1 VRIIFWGTPE
11 YSIASLDIFIK
22 SKHEVI
28 GVVSQPDKKRSR
40 GNKLISSPVKSFAE
54 QESIKIYTPEKI
66 SDNIHFINELKSL
79 SCDLFIVI
87 AYGKILPKEILE
99 IPKFGCWNAHASLL
113 PRWRGAAPIQWSLI
127 KGDEFTGVGI
137 MKMNEGLDTGD
148 LLLEEKIK
156 IGNDDNLNKLSDK
169 LSILSA
175 KLFLNAISLVE
186 ENISNSFNYKLTKQN
201 TLGRE
206 ITYARMI
213 EKSDFKLVWSN
224 EAFKISQ
231 KIKALY
237 PRASTTF
244 RGKNLKIIKIKVLS
258 SDEIKNEKYLKMRN
272 YSKPGIIL
280 SVLENEGIIISTKT
294 DPIILLE
301 AKLEGKNISSKNQLI
316 QQLKPTVG
324 EYFSD

>member
-11 YSIASLDIFIK
+11 YSIASLDIFIR

-28 GVVSQPDKKRSR
+28 AVVSQPDKKRSR
-40 GNKLISSPVKSFAE
+40 GNKLISSPVKSFGE

-66 SDNIHFINELKSL
+66 RDNIHFINELKSL

-99 IPKFGCWNAHASLL
+99 IPRFGCWNAHASLL

-137 MKMNEGLDTGD
+137 IKMDEGLDTGD

-156 IGNDDNLNKLSDK
+156 IDNNDNLNTLSKK

-175 KLFLNAISLVE
+175 KLFLNATSLLE
-186 ENISNSFNYKLTKQN
+186 ESINNNTNYQLTEQN

-213 EKSDFKLVWSN
+213 EKSDYEVVWSD

-258 SDEIKNEKYLKMRN
+258 SVEIKNAKYLFKSN

-280 SVLENEGIIISTKT
+280 AVIENEGIIISTKT

-301 AKLEGKNISSKNQLI
+301 AKLEGKNISNKNQLI
-316 QQLKPTVG
+316 QQLKPTIG
-324 EYFSD
+324 EYLSD

>member
-40 GNKLISSPVKSFAE
+40 GNKLISSPVKRFAE
-54 QESIKIYTPEKI
+54 QESIKIYTPAKI
-66 SDNIHFINELKSL
+66 RGNIHFINELKSL

-99 IPKFGCWNAHASLL
+99 IPKFGSWNAHASLL

-156 IGNDDNLNKLSDK
+156 IGNEDNLNTLSEK

-175 KLFLNAISLVE
+175 KLFLNATSLLE
-186 ENISNSFNYKLTKQN
+186 ENINSKTNSLLTKQN

-213 EKSDFKLVWSN
+213 EKSDYKVVWSD
-224 EAFKISQ
+224 EALKISR

-237 PRASTTF
+237 PRAYTTF

-258 SDEIKNEKYLKMRN
+258 SDEVKNEKYLLMSN
-272 YSKPGIIL
+272 SSKPGIIL
-280 SVLENEGIIISTKT
+280 AVIENEGIIISTKT

-301 AKLEGKNISSKNQLI
+301 AKLEGKNTSSKKQLI
-316 QQLKPTVG
+316 QQLKPSVG
-324 EYFSD
+324 EYLSD

>member
-1 VRIIFWGTPE
+1 MRIIFWGTPV

-54 QESIKIYTPEKI
+54 QESIKIYTPAKI
-66 SDNIHFINELKSL
+66 RDNIHFINELKSL

-113 PRWRGAAPIQWSLI
+113 PRWRGAAPIQWSLM
-127 KGDEFTGVGI
+127 KGDAFTGVGI

-156 IGNDDNLNKLSDK
+156 IDSNDNLNTLTER

-175 KLFLNAISLVE
+175 KLFLNAISLLE
-186 ENISNSFNYKLTKQN
+186 DNIIKNTNSQLTKQN
-201 TLGRE
+201 ILERE

-213 EKSDFKLVWSN
+213 EKSDYKVDWGN
-224 EAFKISQ
+224 EAFKISR

-237 PRASTTF
+237 PRAYTTY
-244 RGKNLKIIKIKVLS
+244 RGKNLKIIKIKVLM
-258 SDEIKNEKYLKMRN
+258 SDEINYEKYCSMSN
-272 YSKPGIIL
+272 SSKPGIIL
-280 SVLENEGIIISTKT
+280 AIIENEGIIISTKT
-294 DPIILLE
+294 NPIILLE
-301 AKLEGKNISSKNQLI
+301 AKLEGKNISSKKQLI
-316 QQLKPTVG
+316 QHLKPSVG

>member
-1 VRIIFWGTPE
+1 MRIIFWGTPE
-11 YSIASLDIFIK
+11 YSIPSLDTLIK

-28 GVVSQPDKKRSR
+28 AVVSQPDKKRSR
-40 GNKLISSPVKSFAE
+40 GNKLIASPVKSIAE
-54 QESIKIYTPEKI
+54 KESIKIYTPEKI
-66 SDNIHFINELKSL
+66 RGNIDFINELRSL

-113 PRWRGAAPIQWSLI
+113 PRWRGAAPIQWCLI
-127 KGDEFTGVGI
+127 KGDEYTGVGI
-137 MKMNEGLDTGD
+137 MKMNEGLDTGEI
-148 LLLEEKIK
+148 LLEEKIK
-156 IGNDDNLNKLSDK
+156 INNDNLNTLSEK

-175 KLFLNAISLVE
+175 KLFLNATSLIE
-186 ENISNSFNYKLTKQN
+186 ENINKNTNPQLTKQN

-213 EKSDFKLVWSN
+213 EKSDFKVDWGN
-224 EAFKISQ
+224 EAIKISQ

-237 PRASTTF
+237 PRANTTF
-244 RGKNLKIIKIKVLS
+244 RGKNLKILKIKVLT
-258 SDEIKNEKYLKMRN
+258 SDVIKNEKPLLMIN

-280 SVLENEGIIISTKT
+280 AVIENEGIIISTKT

-301 AKLEGKNISSKNQLI
+301 AKLEGKNISSKKQLI
-316 QQLKPTVG
+316 QQLKPSVG
-324 EYFSD
+324 EFLSD

>member
-1 VRIIFWGTPE
+1 MRIIFWGTPE

-28 GVVSQPDKKRSR
+28 AVVSQPDKKRSR
-40 GNKLISSPVKSFAE
+40 GNKLISSPIKSVAQ
-54 QESIKIYTPEKI
+54 QESIKIFTPTKI
-66 SDNIHFINELKSL
+66 KDNIHFINELKSL

-148 LLLEEKIK
+148 ILLEETIK
-156 IGNDDNLNKLSDK
+156 IDSDDNLNTLSEK

-175 KLFLNAISLVE
+175 KLFLNAVSLLE
-186 ENISNSFNYKLTKQN
+186 ENNKKNTISQLTKQN

-206 ITYARMI
+206 ISYARMI
-213 EKSDFKLVWSN
+213 EKSDFKVDWGN
-224 EAFKISQ
+224 EAIKISQ

-237 PRASTTF
+237 PRANTTF
-244 RGKNLKIIKIKVLS
+244 RGKNLKILKIKVLS
-258 SDEIKNEKYLKMRN
+258 SDEMKNEKYLFMSN

-280 SVLENEGIIISTKT
+280 AVMENEGIIISTTT

-301 AKLEGKNISSKNQLI
+301 AKLEGKNISNQKQLI
-316 QQLKPTVG
+316 QQLKPSVG

>member
-11 YSIASLDIFIK
+11 FSIASLDIFIK

-28 GVVSQPDKKRSR
+28 AVVSQPDKKRSR

-66 SDNIHFINELKSL
+66 RDNINFINEIKSL

-148 LLLEEKIK
+148 ILLEEKIK
-156 IGNDDNLNKLSDK
+156 IDNNDNLITLMEKLSF
-169 LSILSA
+169 LSA
-175 KLFLNAISLVE
+175 KLFLNATSLIE
-186 ENISNSFNYKLTKQN
+186 ENINKNTNYQLTKQSSIK
-201 TLGRE
+201 RE
-206 ITYARMI
+206 ISYARMI
-213 EKSDFKLVWSN
+213 EKSDYKVVWSN

-237 PRASTTF
+237 PRANTTF

-258 SDEIKNEKYLKMRN
+258 SDEIKNKKYLFMSN
-272 YSKPGIIL
+272 YSRPGIIL
-280 SVLENEGIIISTKT
+280 AVIENEGIIISTKT

-301 AKLEGKNISSKNQLI
+301 AKLEGKNISNKNQLI
-316 QQLKPTVG
+316 QQLKPSVG
-324 EYFSD
+324 EYISD

>member
-1 VRIIFWGTPE
+1 MRIIFWGTPE
-11 YSIASLDIFIK
+11 YSIASLDLFIK
-22 SKHEVI
+22 SKHDVI
-28 GVVSQPDKKRSR
+28 AVVSQPDKKRSR
-40 GNKLISSPVKSFAE
+40 GNKLISSPVKKFAE

-66 SDNIHFINELKSL
+66 RNNVDFINELKSFY
-79 SCDLFIVI
+79 CDLFIVI

-99 IPKFGCWNAHASLL
+99 IPKFGSWNAHASLL
-113 PRWRGAAPIQWSLI
+113 PRWRGAAPIQWSLM

-156 IGNDDNLNKLSDK
+156 IDNNDNLNTLSEK

-175 KLFLNAISLVE
+175 KLFINATSSLE
-186 ENISNSFNYKLTKQN
+186 ENITKNINPQLKKQN

-213 EKSDFKLVWSN
+213 EKSDYKVVWSN

-237 PRASTTF
+237 PRANTTF

-258 SDEIKNEKYLKMRN
+258 SDEIKNEKYHLISN
-272 YSKPGIIL
+272 DSKPGIIL
-280 SVLENEGIIISTKT
+280 AVIENKGIIIATKT

-324 EYFSD
+324 SYFSD

>member
-1 VRIIFWGTPE
+1 MRIIFWGTPE
-11 YSIASLDIFIK
+11 YSIASLDILIK

-28 GVVSQPDKKRSR
+28 AVVSQPDKKRSR
-40 GNKLISSPVKSFAE
+40 GKQLTSSPVKSFAE
-54 QESIKIYTPEKI
+54 KKSLKIYTPGKI
-66 SDNIHFINELKSL
+66 RDNIHFINELKSL
-79 SCDLFIVI
+79 YCDLFIVI

-148 LLLEEKIK
+148 LILEEKIK
-156 IGNDDNLNKLSDK
+156 INKEDNLNTLSK
-169 LSILSA
+169 NLSILSA
-175 KLFLNAISLVE
+175 KLFINAITIFQ
-186 ENISNSFNYKLTKQN
+186 ENINKNTNFKLTKQN

-213 EKSDFKLVWSN
+213 EKSDYKVFWDN

-237 PRASTTF
+237 PRANTTF

-258 SDEIKNEKYLKMRN
+258 SDEIKKEKYLFTRN
-272 YSKPGIIL
+272 YSKPGIIIA
-280 SVLENEGIIISTKT
+280 VVENEGIIISTKT
-294 DPIILLE
+294 DPIIILE
-301 AKLEGKNISSKNQLI
+301 GKLEGKNISSRNQLI

-324 EYFSD
+324 EFFSD

>member
-54 QESIKIYTPEKI
+54 QKSLKIYTPAKI
-66 SDNIHFINELKSL
+66 RDNIDFINELKSL

-99 IPKFGCWNAHASLL
+99 ITKFGCWNAHASLL

-156 IGNDDNLNKLSDK
+156 IGNDDNLNTLSEK

-175 KLFLNAISLVE
+175 KLFLNATSLIE
-186 ENISNSFNYKLTKQN
+186 EKINKNTNPQLIKQN

-206 ITYARMI
+206 KTYARMI
-213 EKSDFKLVWSN
+213 EKSDFKVDWDN
-224 EAFKISQ
+224 EAIKIIRQ
-231 KIKALY
+231 IKALY
-237 PRASTTF
+237 PRANTTF
-244 RGKNLKIIKIKVLS
+244 RGKNLKILKIKVLS
-258 SDEIKNEKYLKMRN
+258 RDEIKNEKYLFMSN
-272 YSKPGIIL
+272 YSRPGIIL
-280 SVLENEGIIISTKT
+280 AVIENEGIIISTKT
-294 DPIILLE
+294 EPILLLE
-301 AKLEGKNISSKNQLI
+301 AKLEGKNISSKKQLI
-316 QQLKPTVG
+316 QQLKPSVG
-324 EYFSD
+324 EILSD

>member
-11 YSIASLDIFIK
+11 YSIASLDIFNK
-22 SKHEVI
+22 SKHDVI
-28 GVVSQPDKKRSR
+28 AVVSQPDKKRSR

-54 QESIKIYTPEKI
+54 QKSIKIYTPPKI
-66 SDNIHFINELKSL
+66 KGNIHFINELKSL

-99 IPKFGCWNAHASLL
+99 IPKFGCWNAHASILT
-113 PRWRGAAPIQWSLI
+113 RWRGAEQIQWSII
-127 KGDEFTGVGI
+127 KGDKFTGVGI

-156 IGNDDNLNKLSDK
+156 IDNNDNLNTLSEK

-175 KLFLNAISLVE
+175 KLFLNATSQLE
-186 ENISNSFNYKLTKQN
+186 ENFNKNTNPQLTKQN

-213 EKSDFKLVWSN
+213 EKSDFKVDWGN
-224 EAFKISQ
+224 EAIKISQ

-237 PRASTTF
+237 PRTYTNF
-244 RGKNLKIIKIKVLS
+244 RGKNLKILKIKVLT
-258 SDEIKNEKYLKMRN
+258 SDVIKNNKYLFMSN
-272 YSKPGIIL
+272 YSRPGIIL
-280 SVLENEGIIISTKT
+280 DVIENEGIIISTKT

-301 AKLEGKNISSKNQLI
+301 AKLEGKNICSKKQLI
-316 QQLKPTVG
+316 QQLKPSAG
-324 EYFSD
+324 EYLSD

>member
-1 VRIIFWGTPE
+1 MRIIFWGTPE
-11 YSIASLDIFIK
+11 YSLASLDILNK

-28 GVVSQPDKKRSR
+28 AVVSQPDKKRSR
-40 GNKLISSPVKSFAE
+40 GNKLISSHVKSFAKK
-54 QESIKIYTPEKI
+54 ESIKVYTPETI
-66 SDNIHFINELKSL
+66 RGNIQFMNELKSL

-113 PRWRGAAPIQWSLI
+113 PRWRGAAPIQWSLM

-148 LLLEEKIK
+148 ILLEEKLK
-156 IGNDDNLNKLSDK
+156 IDNNDNLHTLKEK

-175 KLFLNAISLVE
+175 KLFFNAISILE
-186 ENISNSFNYKLTKQN
+186 ENINKNTNSQLTKQIN
-201 TLGRE
+201 LGRE

-213 EKSDFKLVWSN
+213 EKSDYKVDWDN
-224 EAFKISQ
+224 EAIKIYR
-231 KIKALY
+231 KIKGLY
-237 PRASTTF
+237 PRANTTF
-244 RGKNLKIIKIKVLS
+244 RGKNLKIIKIKVLR
-258 SDEIKNEKYLKMRN
+258 SDEIKNEKYTLMSN

-280 SVLENEGIIISTKT
+280 AVIDNEGIIISTKT

-301 AKLEGKNISSKNQLI
+301 AKLEGKNISKKNQLI

-324 EYFSD
+324 DYFSD

>member
-1 VRIIFWGTPE
+1 VRIIIWGTPE
-11 YSIASLDIFIK
+11 YSIASLDILIK

-54 QESIKIYTPEKI
+54 QESIKIYTPAKI
-66 SDNIHFINELKSL
+66 RDNLNFINELKSL

-127 KGDEFTGVGI
+127 KGDEYTGVGI
-137 MKMNEGLDTGD
+137 MKMDEGLDTGD
-148 LLLEEKIK
+148 LLMEEKIK
-156 IGNDDNLNKLSDK
+156 IDNNDNLNTLSEK

-175 KLFLNAISLVE
+175 KLFLNATSLIE
-186 ENISNSFNYKLTKQN
+186 ENINKNTNPQLTKQN

-206 ITYARMI
+206 ITYARII
-213 EKSDFKLVWSN
+213 EKSDFKVNWGN
-224 EAFKISQ
+224 EAIKISQ
-231 KIKALY
+231 KIKGLY
-237 PRASTTF
+237 PRTNTNF
-244 RGKNLKIIKIKVLS
+244 RGKNLKILKIKVLT
-258 SDEIKNEKYLKMRN
+258 SDVNKIEKYLFMRN
-272 YSKPGIIL
+272 YSRQGIIL
-280 SVLENEGIIISTKT
+280 AVIENEGIIISTKT

-301 AKLEGKNISSKNQLI
+301 AKLEGKNISSKKQLI
-316 QQLKPTVG
+316 QQLKPSAG
-324 EYFSD
+324 EYLSD

>member
-1 VRIIFWGTPE
+1 MRIIFWGTPE
-11 YSIASLDIFIK
+11 YSIESLDIFIK

-28 GVVSQPDKKRSR
+28 AVVSQPDKKRSR
-40 GNKLISSPVKSFAE
+40 GNKLISSPIKSFAE
-54 QESIKIYTPEKI
+54 QKSIKIFTPEKI
-66 SDNIHFINELKSL
+66 RNNIHFINELKSL

-99 IPKFGCWNAHASLL
+99 IPKFGSWNAHASLL
-113 PRWRGAAPIQWSLI
+113 PRWRGAAPIQWSLME
-127 KGDEFTGVGI
+127 GDEFTGVGI
-137 MKMNEGLDTGD
+137 IKMNEGLDTGD

-156 IGNDDNLNKLSDK
+156 IDNTDNLNTLSKK

-175 KLFLNAISLVE
+175 KLLLNATSLLE
-186 ENISNSFNYKLTKQN
+186 ENIKKNTNYQLKKQN

-213 EKSDFKLVWSN
+213 EKSDYRINWGN
-224 EAFKISQ
+224 EAIKISQ

-237 PRASTTF
+237 PRTNITF
-244 RGKNLKIIKIKVLS
+244 RGKNLKIIKIEILS
-258 SDEIKNEKYLKMRN
+258 SDEIKNEKYLLMSN

-280 SVLENEGIIISTKT
+280 AVIENKGIIISTKT

-301 AKLEGKNISSKNQLI
+301 AKLEGKNISSKKQLI
-316 QQLKPTVG
+316 QQLKPLVG
-324 EYFSD
+324 EYLSD